1 MKKPKDVKRRM
12 RPVVDAILR
21 INDALAAVGEAVA
34 GESGDSE
41 QLAVSPLTTRV
52 GGEGQRARDY

>member
-34 GESGDSE
+34 GE
-41 QLAVSPLTTRV
+41 LAAAVSVREM
-52 GGEGQRARDY
+52 GCRK